1 MPVSLAEVAR
11 EVGFSRFHLLRV
23 FREETGE
30 TPHRYLIRRRMERAC
45 AELRGGGK
53 PVTEIAAACGYR
65 STSQFS
71 RAFHREVGVSS
82 SAYRAGH
89 RTW

>member
-82 SAYRAGH
+82 SAYRPGH